1 MKLFDFS
8 NMKKSHLEKNS
19 VYIQSN
25 RLSFFFFFL
34 TKPKHFSPMYNFC
47 QVNSLLQN
55 IQILMEPFVG
65 NVSTS
70 AVAYQIVWGILHR
83 IRQLTSIGISKESG
97 TLVLQRNCPH
107 LQTQARRL
115 KVFKQSWN
123 HKGSSALMEVL
134 FLPSLCRS
142 MMK

>member
-1 MKLFDFS
+1 MLNFLSFLQNKISKKVAGSMKLFDFS

-25 RLSFFFFFL
+25 RLSFFFFL

-70 AVAYQIVWGILHR
+70 AVAY
-83 IRQLTSIGISKESG
+83 
-97 TLVLQRNCPH
+97 
-107 LQTQARRL
+107 
-115 KVFKQSWN
+115 
-123 HKGSSALMEVL
+123 
-134 FLPSLCRS
+134 
-142 MMK
+142 